1 MIQTNKVPNL
11 DLNENTVCICL
22 ATYNGEEFL
31 SKQLDSLL
39 KQTFNNW
46 VALIRDDGSTDNTG
60 EVLLKY
66 AKNFPDKFFIIS
78 SSFGSGG
85 NSQNNFFSIL
95 KFAADLYPF
104 NYYMFCDQDDFW
116 HEKKIERELQRI
128 QELEKEDNHLPILV
142 HTDLRVVDKNL
153 NVLSGSF
160 VKYRALDVE
169 AKSMQ
174 KLLVQNNV
182 TGCTMMRNKKLN
194 DLIKIPSNGV
204 AMHDWWIALVA
215 CAFGRIEFLNEALI
229 DYRQH
234 GHNVIGAK
242 KVNSFGFVLKK
253 VFGKTKIKETFKK
266 SFNQAESFLK
276 EYGSSLPNQYVNVIQ
291 EFILIQRKSKIS
303 RVFSVIRKGYLKQGI
318 IQIVGELL
326 YI

>member
-1 MIQTNKVPNL
+1 M
-11 DLNENTVCICL
+11 
-22 ATYNGEEFL
+22 ATYNGEKYIESQIL
-31 SKQLDSLL
+31 SIIAQSHKD
-39 KQTFNNW
+39 W
-46 VALIRDDGSTDNTG
+46 HLIIHDDGSKDNT
-60 EVLLKY
+60 VVKI
-66 AKNFPDKFFIIS
+66 KNLARIDNRIKLIEDNVKT
-78 SSFGSGG
+78 GG
-85 NSQNNFFSIL
+85 AANNFKYLLNFSG
-95 KFAADLYPF
+95 ADII
-104 NYYMFCDQDDFW
+104 MFCDQDDFW
-116 HEKKIERELQRI
+116 HQQKIEKELQRI
-128 QELEKEDNHLPILV
+128 KELEKEDNHLPILV
-142 HTDLRVVDKNL
+142 HTDLRVVDRNL
-153 NVLSGSF
+153 NVLSESF
-160 VKYRALDVE
+160 VKYRALDVK

-182 TGCTMMRNKKLN
+182 TGCTMMWNKKLN
-194 DLIKIPSNGV
+194 DLIKIPSNVV

-215 CAFGRIEFLNEALI
+215 CAFGRIEFLHEALI

-276 EYGSSLPNQYVNVIQ
+276 EYSNSLPNQYVNVIQ
-291 EFILIQRKSKIS
+291 EFISIQRKSKIS
-303 RVFSVIRKGYLKQGI
+303 RVFSVIKKGYLKQGI